1 VQSVLR
7 FTSSMKFLK
16 WCFESIAHV
25 VALQKIVQALT
36 GLVTASLVTIY
47 LTPDEQGY
55 FFTMGSLLSSYILL
69 DLGLSNL
76 LIQFSA
82 RSFTGLS
89 WHKQEIVDASDGQ
102 KKSNFLDLVSWTLRW
117 YAFAGLATFLLI
129 PIGYIYFHFAKS
141 TVDVAWQLPWIAIV
155 SSVAL
160 SMPAI
165 GLLSILEGAEKIRVT
180 YTLRIAHYLLGAIVA
195 WMLLIQGHGLF
206 AQSMAPLAIAVVVIY
221 WLKKHYG
228 TLLKNHLF
236 NKSNFNWKLHVWP
249 QQKRVTVSWFSNYL
263 FLHVPVP
270 VVFYFSG
277 ARIAGKMG
285 LSMVVANVVG
295 AIAMSWVTAA
305 TPRITKLI
313 AQGDVDEGRALFERS
328 LLTAVFLL
336 LIGGLAA
343 SGLTVLIHGYSLS
356 ERILNPSQLILLFFV
371 FALFHGINALIVY
384 FRAFKKEPLALPS
397 LIATSSIVVIGCFV
411 VPLYSVNGAI
421 CLMAIVYS
429 LFSFYAWRLFKG
441 FTS

>member
-1 VQSVLR
+1 
-7 FTSSMKFLK
+7 MKFLK
-16 WCFESIAHV
+16 WCFESTTHV
-25 VALQKIVQALT
+25 VALQKIIQAFT
-36 GLVTASLVTIY
+36 GLVTALLVTVY

-82 RSFTGLS
+82 RSFIGLS
-89 WHKQEIVDASDGQ
+89 WHKQEIIDASDGQ

-117 YAFAGLATFLLI
+117 YSSIGLATFLLI
-129 PIGYIYFHFAKS
+129 PIGFIYFHFAKS
-141 TVDVAWQLPWIAIV
+141 IVNVAWQLPWIAVV

-180 YTLRIAHYLLGAIVA
+180 YLIRIVYYLLGAILA
-195 WMLLIQGHGLF
+195 WVLLIQGHGLF
-206 AQSMAPLAIAVVVIY
+206 AQSMVPLTIAVVVIF

-236 NKSNFNWKLHVWP
+236 IKSNFNWKLHIWP
-249 QQKRVTVSWFSNYL
+249 QQKRVTVSWFSTYL

-270 VVFYFSG
+270 VVFYFSE
-277 ARIAGKMG
+277 AKIAGQLG
-285 LSMVVANVVG
+285 LSMAVANVVG

-305 TPRITKLI
+305 TPRITNLI
-313 AQGDVDEGRALFERS
+313 AQGDVKEGRAFFESS
-328 LLTAVFLL
+328 LLIAVLLL
-336 LIGGLAA
+336 LIGGLTVT
-343 SGLTVLIHGYSLS
+343 GLTILIHSYSLS
-356 ERILNPSQLILLFFV
+356 ARILSPGQLILLFLV
-371 FALFHGINALIVY
+371 FALFHGVNALIVY

-397 LIATSSIVVIGCFV
+397 LFATSSIAVISCFV
-411 VPLYSVNGAI
+411 VPLYGVNGAI
-421 CLMAIVYS
+421 GLMAIVYS
-429 LFSFYAWRLFKG
+429 LFSCYAWYFFAR

>member
-1 VQSVLR
+1 
-7 FTSSMKFLK
+7 MKFLT
-16 WCFESIAHV
+16 WCFESTAHI

-89 WHKQEIVDASDGQ
+89 WNKHEIIDVSGGQ
-102 KKSNFLDLVSWTLRW
+102 KKSNFLDLISWTLRW
-117 YAFAGLATFLLI
+117 YSFAGLATFLLI
-129 PIGYIYFHFAKS
+129 PIGFIYFHFAKS
-141 TVDVAWQLPWIAIV
+141 TVNVSWQLPWIAIV

-206 AQSMAPLAIAVVVIY
+206 AQSMAPLGIAVVVIY
-221 WLKKHYG
+221 WLKRHHG
-228 TLLKNHLF
+228 TLLTNHLF

-277 ARIAGKMG
+277 AKIAGKMG

-305 TPRITKLI
+305 TPSITKLI
-313 AQGDVDEGRALFERS
+313 AQGDVGEGRALFERS

-336 LIGGLAA
+336 LIGGLAVSA
-343 SGLTVLIHGYSLS
+343 LMILTHGYSFS
-356 ERILNPSQLILLFFV
+356 ERILSPGQLILLFLV
-371 FALFHGINALIVY
+371 FALFHGVNALIVY

-411 VPLYSVNGAI
+411 IPLYSVNGAI
-421 CLMAIVYS
+421 GLMAIVYS